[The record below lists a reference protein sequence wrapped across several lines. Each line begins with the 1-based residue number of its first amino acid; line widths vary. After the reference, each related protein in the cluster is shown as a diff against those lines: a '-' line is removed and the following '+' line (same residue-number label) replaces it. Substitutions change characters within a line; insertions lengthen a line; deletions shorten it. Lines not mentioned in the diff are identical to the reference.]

1 MGSRRI
7 VGFALGGHHDAALAY
22 GALATAVAVRGG
34 AVPGVVLHTDRGSEY
49 TARSFRQACERLGI
63 AQ

>member
-22 GALATAVAVRGG
+22 GALAMAAAVRGG
-34 AVPGVVLHTDRGSEY
+34 AVPGVLFHTD
-49 TARSFRQACERLGI
+49 
-63 AQ
+63 